1 MSIKI
6 SIRNVENVAV
16 IDLTGRVTLGE
27 ASGSLRD
34 TIKDLISKGDKNILL
49 NLAGVTYIDSSGLG
63 EIVGAFA
70 TVGNSGG
77 RLKLL
82 GLQQRVHD
90 LMQLTKLYSV
100 FEIFTDE
107 PEAIQSFRPRA
118 AREIR
123 RGLGLASRCALAL
136 FRVDADQVRTHV
148 PVFPDS

>member
-1 MSIKI
+1 MSIKT

-34 TIKDLISKGDKNILL
+34 TIKDLVSKGDKNILL

-107 PEAIQSFRPRA
+107 PAAIRSFQPRA
-118 AREIR
+118 RES
-123 RGLGLASRCALAL
+123 GGAS
-136 FRVDADQVRTHV
+136 V
-148 PVFPDS
+148 